1 MEKPIDNS
9 DVACD
14 VPRWSRTRRRGCI
27 RQSPCSQIRP
37 PVEAQV
43 LRVAAAGNAGRDC
56 PPADLEATG
65 DRTMRTQSHSCLH
78 DQPDFHVSS
87 WSGVMAKPAEQ
98 TQEDPDRWRSKYS
111 HKSLQSCNQRCSA
124 AGPLQPRN
132 QCSRASPPGRKTA
145 GLGSH
150 VGQAV

>member
-43 LRVAAAGNAGRDC
+43 LRVAAAGNAGRAC

-111 HKSLQSCNQRCSA
+111 NKSLQRCRA
-124 AGPLQPRN
+124 AATPQPVFQSLPAGKEN
-132 QCSRASPPGRKTA
+132 SPF
-145 GLGSH
+145 GLTRGTGCVAARS
-150 VGQAV
+150 